1 MAAQPNQYATLIW
14 RKSSVSVGAGECVEV
29 ATSDSYVLARD
40 SQDQSGTV
48 LKLTSAQWHGLVS
61 RIKNDRPGRG

>member
-1 MAAQPNQYATLIW
+1 MTAQPSQDATLAW
-14 RKSSVSVGAGECVEV
+14 RKSSVSMGAGECVEV
-29 ATSDSYVLARD
+29 ATFSTYVLARD

-48 LKLTSAQWHGLVS
+48 LTFTSAQWHSLVS